1 MMRVIGLTGGIASGK
16 STISKMIKEIGIPII
31 DADEISREIVSKDS
45 LVLKRIAKE
54 FGEDVL
60 NEDGTLNRKK
70 LSNIVFR
77 ESTLLKKLNLI
88 THPAIKNKIKEKIEE
103 YKKSGIKC
111 CVIDAALLIEAGF
124 LDITDLCLLVY
135 VDKDV
140 QLKRLMD
147 RDNITYEAALRIIES
162 QMNLDEKKKYADYL
176 IDNNKE
182 IEFTRQQL
190 NNIIKEIAC
199 LEESD
204 G

>member
-1 MMRVIGLTGGIASGK
+1 MRVIGLTGGIASGK

>member
-1 MMRVIGLTGGIASGK
+1 MRVIGLTGGIASGK

-45 LVLKRIAKE
+45 LVLKRIVKE
-54 FGEDVL
+54 FGYDVL

-77 ESTLLKKLNLI
+77 DLALLKKLNLI
-88 THPAIKNKIKEKIEE
+88 THPAIKNKIKEKTEE
-103 YKKSGIKC
+103 YKKLGIKC

-124 LDITDLCLLVY
+124 LDIIDLCLLVY
-135 VDKDV
+135 VDKNV

-147 RDNITYEAALRIIES
+147 RDNITYEAALRIIKS
-162 QMNLDEKKKYADYL
+162 QMDLDEKKKYADYL

-182 IEFTRQQL
+182 IEFTRFQL
-190 NNIIKEIAC
+190 NNIIKEIEC